1 MSSPSAHKTSA
12 VTGRLPARSAAADR
26 HARLSPGTRG
36 EVIEKRAIELGGRRR
51 LTYRELSARAK
62 AGGYT
67 LNETTI
73 NAYVKHPLDEA
84 PRRRTMKALA
94 VALDVH
100 YNVIVEA
107 VAESMAED
115 GDVVVQVADT
125 PHVQAWVT
133 LAEGRTDDER
143 AHMVEA
149 ARLVAAVL
157 DASRARETGGEVTNI
172 GDAGRS
178 QRSRHSR

>member
-1 MSSPSAHKTSA
+1 MFGTSGQTCQTSR
-12 VTGRLPARSAAADR
+12 VKL
-26 HARLSPGTRG
+26 G
-36 EVIEKRAIELGGRRR
+36 ELIEKRAVELGGRRR
-51 LTYRELSARAK
+51 LTYREMSARAR

-73 NAYVKHPLDEA
+73 NAYVKHPLDEP
-84 PRRRTMKALA
+84 PRRRTMHALA
-94 VALDVH
+94 VALDVP
-100 YNVIVEA
+100 YNTVVEA

-115 GDVVVQVADT
+115 GDVVVQVADA

-143 AHMVEA
+143 QHMVEA

-157 DASRARETGGEVTNI
+157 DASRGREKDAEVTNI
-172 GDAGRS
+172 EDAGRPK
-178 QRSRHSR
+178 RSRHSR